1 MVCKIELLDAR
12 EIFFCPHF
20 LVKKVKS
27 KIWLARTVGG
37 SLILKE
43 GSCFFV
49 ITAEQNPTF
58 ACEQVRIDA
67 RSFFVKKSMSKVR
80 FAVGGRVIFHAVT
93 WISFEKRNMCFS
105 NLR

>member
-1 MVCKIELLDAR
+1 MRKV
-12 EIFFCPHF
+12 H
-20 LVKKVKS
+20 VKS
-27 KIWLARTVGG
+27 KVCRARTVGG
-37 SLILKE
+37 SVILKV

-67 RSFFVKKSMSKVR
+67 RSFFVKKSMPKVR